1 MTILQLYLIE
11 GLVKD
16 QSINSPT
23 AWVGHDGL
31 AHQGLLNG
39 STFLLLG
46 LIVMDV
52 VEIVYVAKH
61 SLGAY
66 NLGSGIH
73 LKVESWFKEDKVGG
87 ITLEK
92 LKIGAANISPL
103 RCMEK
108 FVSFAYFDEVK
119 LAQFIS
125 QIIIEEILN
134 DKLMAV
140 VLEIAC
146 EIHGANQ
153 F

>member
-1 MTILQLYLIE
+1 
-11 GLVKD
+11 
-16 QSINSPT
+16 
-23 AWVGHDGL
+23 
-31 AHQGLLNG
+31 
-39 STFLLLG
+39 
-46 LIVMDV
+46 
-52 VEIVYVAKH
+52 
-61 SLGAY
+61 
-66 NLGSGIH
+66 
-73 LKVESWFKEDKVGG
+73 
-87 ITLEK
+87 
-92 LKIGAANISPL
+92 
-103 RCMEK
+103 MEK